1 MIARWLAGVALVL
14 AACSTG
20 GASSSGGTDGSPADA
35 PTDDAT
41 DAPVDATTDAT
52 DAPSDATTDA
62 TDAPSD
68 ATTDAARG
76 ADSALDATA
85 DAIEDQATDAI
96 DDQAEGAVDAASDAA
111 ATTYNDFTVTTNW
124 SSYDVTANVD
134 ASLHS
139 YVGGTF
145 DGRYVYFVPN
155 EAPNLALRYDTTGAF
170 AAPASWSTFDTESV
184 DINAYGFMGAV
195 FDGRY
200 VYYVPWYSSGAV
212 SNTMA
217 RYDTTAP
224 FTSSTS
230 WSIVSPPLAGYQG
243 GTFDGRYVY
252 MAQRTSGAGPLVR
265 YDTTNA
271 DAASPWSTF
280 DMVSADNQ
288 AYWLF
293 GALFDGRHVYVEST
307 STGYIAQYDTTA
319 ALDAGASYGFFD
331 VGASLGVAGL
341 TNGAFDGRYVYFTGR
356 KIARYD
362 SLAPFTTVGSWSAVD
377 ATTVTASG
385 CILGAFDGRYVYFLG
400 NGSPRITRYDTTA
413 AFGSTWPIFDTT
425 SVGGVA
431 QGFYGAIFDGRYLY
445 LAPNGTGAAAH
456 AVMLRFDAKSP
467 PSMPSLPAFHGS
479 FF

>member
-1 MIARWLAGVALVL
+1 MTARRLCVIALLLG
-14 AACSTG
+14 ACSTG
-20 GASSSGGTDGSPADA
+20 EGSADDGPDGSPGDVATDATNEPADA
-35 PTDDAT
+35 TIDDAT
-41 DAPVDATTDAT
+41 SESADATTD
-52 DAPSDATTDA
+52 TTN
-62 TDAPSD
+62 
-68 ATTDAARG
+68 G
-76 ADSALDATA
+76 ADSALDATT
-85 DAIEDQATDAI
+85 DSVDDQATDAI
-96 DDQAEGAVDAASDAA
+96 DEQAQVAVDAAPDAPA
-111 ATTYNDFTVTTNW
+111 ATYNDFTVTTNW

-170 AAPASWSTFDTESV
+170 ASPASWSTFDTESV
-184 DINAYGFMGAV
+184 NINAYGFMGAV

-200 VYYVPWYSSGAV
+200 VYYIPWYSSGAV
-212 SNTMA
+212 SNYMA

-224 FTSSTS
+224 FTSSSS
-230 WSIVSPPLAGYQG
+230 WSIVSPPLGGYQG
-243 GTFDGRYVY
+243 GTFDGRYIY

-265 YDTTNA
+265 YDTTTA
-271 DAASPWSTF
+271 DAASRWSTF
-280 DMVSADNQ
+280 DMHSADNQ

-307 STGYIAQYDTTA
+307 STGYLAQYDTTA
-319 ALDAGASYGFFD
+319 ALDAGASYAFFD

-362 SLAPFTTVGSWSAVD
+362 TQTAFTTVGSWSAVD
-377 ATTVTASG
+377 ATTVTANG

-400 NGSPRITRYDTTA
+400 NGSPKITQYDTTA

-431 QGFYGAIFDGRYLY
+431 QGFYGAIFDGRYVY
-445 LAPNGTGAAAH
+445 FAPDGTGPAVH
-456 AVMLRFDAKSP
+456 ATIVRFDAKSP